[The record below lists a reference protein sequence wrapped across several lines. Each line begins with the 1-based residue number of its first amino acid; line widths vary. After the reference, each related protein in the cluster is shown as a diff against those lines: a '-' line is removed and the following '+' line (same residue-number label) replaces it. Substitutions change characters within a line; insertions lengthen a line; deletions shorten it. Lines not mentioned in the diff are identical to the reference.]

1 MKKITLLI
9 ISIILISGCYDYIE
23 LNELS
28 IISMITIDKIN
39 DEYNLTFELLND
51 RTKGEKDNTNKS
63 IIISAKGSTIASAIA
78 DGSSKIPKKAY
89 FAHLKVLVISKSIA
103 KTDLKSIVEYFLRS
117 PNIRNEFYLVLIDN
131 IKIDDIYATQ
141 SEENPVVSEYI
152 TSMLKDN
159 QKSYN
164 NVTNNNFENIIID
177 VFTKG
182 KDAVIPV
189 IKIENNNLKASG
201 SGLLKKY
208 TLKEILSSKESNL
221 LNILKNNSLNTLFTY
236 KCPNSD
242 KKITFSIYS
251 GKTKIDS
258 KNITIDIMSEIEE
271 YNCQEDLKDVNT
283 FKKFNNYYEKQF
295 QKDIFELYHKMQ
307 IARTDSLGIGKSIY
321 NKNNKYQVDD
331 WFRINPRI
339 KVSLKINKEGLIYEV
354 NNG

>member
-1 MKKITLLI
+1 MLAPPYWRSPTLL
-9 ISIILISGCYDYIE
+9 SLCTSG
-23 LNELS
+23 
-28 IISMITIDKIN
+28 
-39 DEYNLTFELLND
+39 
-51 RTKGEKDNTNKS
+51 
-63 IIISAKGSTIASAIA
+63 
-78 DGSSKIPKKAY
+78 
-89 FAHLKVLVISKSIA
+89 
-103 KTDLKSIVEYFLRS
+103 
-117 PNIRNEFYLVLIDN
+117 YLVLIDN